1 MAFISF
7 PLAINSYQARSGLLS
22 SERLVN
28 MYAETSPAEAPF
40 NYALYGTPGLKPWV
54 DLGVFNP
61 IYGIEKMGDDIYVV
75 CGVTVYKVDSN
86 KTVTTIGTMSV
97 TPGRVMMTNN
107 ATQVTILVESGQA
120 FYCTSTAGSLTEI
133 TDSDYV
139 SSGSV
144 DTVDG
149 FTMFTNLESR
159 RFQIS
164 ELNQT
169 DSYLALDFED
179 VLSNSSDLVRVASN
193 NLEAWFFKKDIT
205 LVYYNSGSGTF
216 PFARKNG
223 VLIQKGC
230 AAKHSVAT
238 MDNSFFFLGN
248 DKVVYGTS
256 GYTPI
261 PLSTHAISKE
271 IESYGDVSDAFG
283 FTYIQEGHKFYNITF
298 PTANKTWTYDLT
310 TKSWHERES
319 LDSNKQTK
327 EWRANCHV
335 LFNDLNIVGDNA
347 CGKLYELDL
356 DTYDE
361 DGTTL
366 ISKVVSVT
374 QFDEYRR
381 DGVTQLAL
389 VMDTGVGI
397 NSGQGKE
404 PEIML
409 RTSIDGAK
417 TWSSEMKQPLGEQG
431 NYEAE
436 VCWNRIAYGRSLIM
450 ELAISDPV
458 KRSIVGSFIE
468 VTRGQK

>member
-1 MAFISF
+1 MAFVPF
-7 PLAINSYQARSGLLS
+7 PLAINSYKARSGLLS

-28 MYAETSPAEAPF
+28 MYVESSPAEAPF

-61 IYGIEKMGDDIYVV
+61 VYGIEKMGNDIYVV
-75 CGVTVYKVDSN
+75 CGVTVYKIDSS
-86 KTVTTIGTMSV
+86 KTVTTIGTMGV

-107 ATQVTILVESGQA
+107 GTQVTILIESGKA
-120 FYCTSTAGSLTEI
+120 FYCTSAAASLVEI
-133 TDSDYV
+133 TDGDYV
-139 SSGSV
+139 TSGSV

-159 RFQIS
+159 TFQIS
-164 ELNQT
+164 ELNT
-169 DSYLALDFED
+169 TESYLALDFAN
-179 VLSNSSDLVRVASN
+179 VLSNSTNLVRVASN
-193 NLEAWFFKKDIT
+193 NLEAWMFKKDIT

-256 GYTPI
+256 GYQLVPI
-261 PLSTHAISKE
+261 STHAISKE
-271 IESYGDVSDAFG
+271 IESYGDVSDAFS

-298 PTANKTWTYDLT
+298 PTANKTWVYDLT

-319 LDSNKQTK
+319 LDSNMQAK

-335 LFNDLNIVGDNA
+335 LFNDLNIVGDNTI
-347 CGKLYELDL
+347 GKLYELDL

-366 ISKVVSVT
+366 ISKIVSTT
-374 QFDEYRR
+374 QFDGYRR
-381 DGVTQLAL
+381 DGVAELAL

-397 NSGQGKE
+397 NSGQGIT
-404 PEIML
+404 PEIMM
-409 RTSIDGAK
+409 RTSTNGGK
-417 TWSSEMKQPLGEQG
+417 TWSNELKQPLGAQG
-431 NYEAE
+431 DYETE
-436 VCWNRIAYGRSLIM
+436 VFYNRVAFGRSMII
-450 ELAISDPV
+450 ELKISDPV
-458 KRSIVGSFIE
+458 KRSIIGSFME